1 MIELYTVVVLNVAT
15 GRTFQKIMYGLDE
28 VDVLKQAKTRARN
41 MKHAGVN
48 YEILSAR

>member
-1 MIELYTVVVLNVAT
+1 MIELYTVVVLDVAT
-15 GRTFQKIMYGLDE
+15 GRTFQKIMHGLDKA
-28 VDVLKQAKTRARN
+28 DVLKRAKTWARN